1 MTPHPARS
9 TFSAMLRKR
18 GEMRN
23 RFFADKPHVPGHAVS
38 SGHCVACGR
47 QAERNACVCPYCGER
62 VWRPWLWH
70 AARCGVLLLP
80 PALLV
85 GAAFRLTAEPG
96 WHALF
101 SRLRAAPP
109 AAIWL
114 AASALGLLALPAD
127 TDGSVAG
134 TDGDLRRQQV
144 EALLGGAAQALYTV
158 TGAVLLAAAPRPSLP
173 VLLLAVPLFAGAA
186 FLPFFLR
193 IPRPRPAAA
202 AALAAAAAASIL

>member
-1 MTPHPARS
+1 
-9 TFSAMLRKR
+9 
-18 GEMRN
+18 MRN
-23 RFFADKPHVPGHAVS
+23 RFFADKPRVPGPAVRG
-38 SGHCVACGR
+38 GHCVACGR
-47 QAERNACVCPYCGER
+47 QAERNACACPYCGER

-70 AARCGVLLLP
+70 AARRGVLLLP
-80 PALLV
+80 PALLA
-85 GAAFRLTAEPG
+85 GAAFRLAAEPG
-96 WHALF
+96 WRALF
-101 SRLRAAPP
+101 SRLCAAPP